1 MRVIAL
7 ETQTQYLI
15 RGAVLLGVFL
25 AGLLLL
31 YIFQVNALTAQV
43 YHMGDLE
50 KRLGQ
55 LSEQSILSGTQRL
68 PSFSRTRMEELAQEM
83 QFQRVQ
89 EVSYLR
95 VLSPA
100 VATTTNQE

>member
-1 MRVIAL
+1 MRAIAFA
-7 ETQTQYLI
+7 TQNPTK
-15 RGAVLLGVFL
+15 GAVLLGAFL

-43 YHMGDLE
+43 YHMGDQE

-55 LSEQSILSGTQRL
+55 LKEQSILFEAQRL
-68 PSFSRTRMEELAQEM
+68 PSFLRVSMEELAQEM
-83 QFQRVQ
+83 QFERVK

-95 VLSPA
+95 VLGST